1 MTHGTG
7 NPGISDQAT
16 ERAAMPGTAQAVAG
30 RAREAAQRIP
40 TLARH
45 LIGAVVLA
53 ALLLALTSSLNSFRD
68 FQIAEIAT
76 DVVAVAGLTFLVG
89 LSGQISIGHGA
100 FVAVGA
106 YITALLM
113 NHLHWPL
120 VVVFIVATLATAL
133 AGAVL
138 GVPAARLRGP
148 YLAGATLLLA
158 VALPTLANRFAGV
171 LGGDQGLTVNITAP
185 AGLGGNFPLTRWQA
199 WIACAAAV
207 VTLVLL
213 ANLARSRVGRSWRA
227 IRDDEVAAALA
238 GLNVARLRVLAFVV
252 SAGCAGLAGSLFAI
266 TAGLVAPTSFT
277 LALSIGLL
285 SAALIGGLGSL
296 AGAVW
301 GSLVLVLLPTYA
313 TDVATSHGLSSSAG
327 ANVPLM
333 VYGVVLIVVM
343 LAFPYGIQG
352 GLRRL
357 TGLVTGSV
365 LGRRRAAPAG
375 SPPGTAPP
383 DRPDLPADQPAQHQH
398 IATGPTPD
406 HQKEGPA

>member
-1 MTHGTG
+1 LARDRTV
-7 NPGISDQAT
+7 
-16 ERAAMPGTAQAVAG
+16 AVAG
-30 RAREAAQRIP
+30 RARGAADRIP
-40 TLARH
+40 SLLWH

-53 ALLLALTSSLNSFRD
+53 ALLLALTSAVSSFRD

-76 DVVAVAGLTFLVG
+76 DVIAVGGLTFLVG
-89 LSGQISIGHGA
+89 LSGQISLGQGA

-106 YITALLM
+106 YVTALLM
-113 NHLHWPL
+113 THQHWPL
-120 VVVFIVATLATAL
+120 IVVFIVAALATAL
-133 AGAVL
+133 LGAVI
-138 GVPAARLRGP
+138 GVAAARLRGP

-158 VALPTLANRFAGV
+158 VALPTLANRFEGV

-199 WIACAAAV
+199 WIACAAAL

-238 GLNVARLRVLAFVV
+238 GLNVGRLRVLAFVV
-252 SAGCAGLAGSLFAI
+252 SAGCAGLAGALFAI

-285 SAALIGGLGSL
+285 TAALIGGLGSL

-327 ANVPLM
+327 ANVPLV

-357 TGLVTGSV
+357 GGLVTGSV
-365 LGRRRAAPAG
+365 TGRGRAATAV
-375 SPPGTAPP
+375 SPPDAEQPGRPAAELAEEQAPP
-383 DRPDLPADQPAQHQH
+383 QEIP
-398 IATGPTPD
+398 TGPST